1 MEELDESHFRP
12 LLDYLCST
20 KQPDSQILG
29 LAHRRGFPP
38 DISKRSWTDPR
49 LFYLVMKFAI
59 LVSPL
64 SDPGFSAIQ
73 IIRGEG
79 KLDGHNKGS
88 SWVVRF
94 GAFTEGGLV
103 LKTPTD
109 TEHNIRHRPIIFNP
123 KETEHYFKEAK
134 GDAWTII
141 FYNVTS
147 KIPAVRKLS
156 DYEAVCESGKWSI
169 AWYRAG
175 EPTLYLSKKSG
186 LPFLSKKKEA
196 ERWSFLGAQKKSKPE
211 AAADDPKFSAAQN
224 LMLRSAA
231 AFNTE

>member
-1 MEELDESHFRP
+1 MEIDDLTFRP
-12 LLDYLCST
+12 LLDYLQSS
-20 KQPDSQILG
+20 KQPQSQVLG
-29 LAHRRGFPP
+29 LAYRRGFAP
-38 DISKRSWTDPR
+38 DISKRSWTDPK
-49 LFYLVMKFAI
+49 LFHLVMKFAA

-64 SDPGFSAIQ
+64 SDSPWSAIQ

-79 KLDGHNKGS
+79 KLDGHNKGL

-94 GAFTEGGLV
+94 GSFTEGELV

-134 GDAWTII
+134 GDCWTII
-141 FYNVTS
+141 FYTVTS
-147 KIPAVRKLS
+147 KIAPVRSLS

-196 ERWSFLGAQKKSKPE
+196 EKWSFMGAQKKVEESVQ
-211 AAADDPKFSAAQN
+211 DNPKFSAAQN
-224 LMLRSAA
+224 LMMRASAVSL
-231 AFNTE
+231 NTE